1 MTLGYAAV
9 PPLLVPRLGRQWD
22 QAWEVQALPLSPSE
36 YLHWDLHVP
45 EMLKE
50 LERQVSVGER
60 DFGGKKDTQELSA
73 AAAWCLVEEVEEA
86 HML

>member
-1 MTLGYAAV
+1 MLQF
-9 PPLLVPRLGRQWD
+9 PPSLFLAWVDNGD